1 MGWVVVIGILAL
13 VAGLALVVWG
23 AERFTDGA
31 IRLAARLALS
41 TFFVGAVVSGLEPE
55 NLASGAAAALGGLP
69 QIALGTVIGSTI
81 FLLTG
86 ALGLALLIAP
96 MDVRIPREGPLA
108 MVLSLAL
115 FAVALWTDG
124 TVSRLEGVLLAVAAV
139 GLMLWLYRRSP
150 VFRTEAKEA
159 QATSGLK
166 VMGLLVAGAA
176 VMVLGAELLVHG
188 ARTLLNVA
196 ALSETFLGMAVVG
209 MGESLEETAR
219 MTAPAQ
225 RGHPELAWG
234 NVVGTTRARNDPTA
248 ERRPARAPTPRPL
261 LSCLYVTRCRSTSHP
276 ATARAAGRRVS
287 CRALRRLSR
296 IEPAIHV
303 AAGLTTRQL
312 GSQETISPRSNE
324 FQEEQAAE
332 IYHSVNRLS

>member
-55 NLASGAAAALGGLP
+55 NLASGAA
-69 QIALGTVIGSTI
+69 
-81 FLLTG
+81 G

-108 MVLSLAL
+108 MVLGLAL

-219 MTAPAQ
+219 MTAPAR

-234 NVVGTTRARNDPTA
+234 NVVGTTVVLLTFNLGVLAMIQPLSADPLVL
-248 ERRPARAPTPRPL
+248 RLHAPYLVACTLLVAGALLTLPRL
-261 LSCLYVTRCRSTSHP
+261 
-276 ATARAAGRRVS
+276 GRRAG
-287 CRALRRLSR
+287 ALSYCQELW
-296 IEPAIHV
+296 IE
-303 AAGLTTRQL
+303 
-312 GSQETISPRSNE
+312 
-324 FQEEQAAE
+324 
-332 IYHSVNRLS
+332 